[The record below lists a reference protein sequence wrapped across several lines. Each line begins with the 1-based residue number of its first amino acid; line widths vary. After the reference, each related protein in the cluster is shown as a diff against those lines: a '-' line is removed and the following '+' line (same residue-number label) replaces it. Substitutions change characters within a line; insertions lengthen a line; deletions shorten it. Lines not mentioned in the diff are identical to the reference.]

1 MARIKLTYKDNK
13 TYFSDI
19 SKKYKN
25 DVEAIIE
32 DTAQNIETD
41 AISAVRRDTSFLA
54 SSIDKQVQGLEAEVN
69 VNKHYAPYVEF
80 GTGGLVDVPTGL
92 EEFANKFR
100 GNGVKQVNLP
110 ARPFLFP
117 AWRTN
122 GAKMLERLKKLID
135 GDK

>member
-1 MARIKLTYKDNK
+1 MARIKLTYKNNK

-54 SSIDKQVQGLEAEVN
+54 SSINKQFQGLEAEVN

-117 AWRTN
+117 AWRAN